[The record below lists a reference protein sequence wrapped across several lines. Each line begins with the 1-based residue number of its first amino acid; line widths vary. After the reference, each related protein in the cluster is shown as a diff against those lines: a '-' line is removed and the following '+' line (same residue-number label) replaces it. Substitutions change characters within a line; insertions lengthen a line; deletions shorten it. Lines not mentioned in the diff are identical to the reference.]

1 MASGITPIM
10 NFDLCL
16 HGSLLSMDVKVFVLY
31 QDLAF
36 LDVLNHDSIV

>member
-1 MASGITPIM
+1 MVSGIALVV
-10 NFDLCL
+10 NFDLRL

-36 LDVLNHDSIV
+36 LDVLNLDSIV

>member
-1 MASGITPIM
+1 V

-16 HGSLLSMDVKVFVLY
+16 HESFLSMDVKVFVLY

-36 LDVLNHDSIV
+36 LNV

>member
-1 MASGITPIM
+1 MVSGVTPIV

-16 HGSLLSMDVKVFVLY
+16 HGLLFSMHVKVFVLY

-36 LDVLNHDSIV
+36 LNA